1 MEGTHGDRRGHAGAA
16 GDTRGPDVPSLRGDS
31 SPSPTAPGDTGSGV
45 SLPSPPGTERSPRD
59 PPGDTEP
66 DGDKVCAV
74 CGDRANGYHFH
85 VMSCEGCKGFFRRSI
100 IKGVRFTCPLAR
112 RCPVTKAKRRQC
124 QACRLQKCL
133 DVGMR
138 KDMIMSE
145 EALRRRRELR
155 GQRGQSGGQRGQPG
169 GQQGH
174 EGLTAEQQELIALL
188 IGAHQRTFDSSFSQF
203 ILSPE
208 MSRPSPRVPSA
219 VPSLSPAPRAPA
231 GVQLAGLGC
240 RRGDVAVAVRGGAAG
255 RAVAAAAAL
264 RGPEHVHDP
273 AGDQIRQGDPGLQE
287 FAAGDADLAAE
298 RGHAG
303 HLPDPLQHRL
313 QRRHQGLGVRP
324 ALLHH
329 PRRGPGRVPAG
340 LPGAAAQVPR
350 EPAAPAAARGRVRA
364 AAGHA
369 ALLAR
374 PRRHRRARRHRP
386 VPGEGG
392 ADPQELHRPPAP
404 PRGGQVSLATGWQRP
419 QGAGDGHHSQPDVPK
434 VPVRQAAA
442 AADGDADA
450 EGGEHAADP
459 AHPGPVGHDAA
470 ALRDHQLS
478 RVTPLSPSVTPSCLQ
493 AQSKAP
499 LFILAPA
506 CVTAGKL

>member
-1 MEGTHGDRRGHAGAA
+1 MEGTHGDGRRHAGTA
-16 GDTRGPDVPSLRGDS
+16 GDTRGPELPSLRGDS
-31 SPSPTAPGDTGSGV
+31 SLSPAAPGDTGSGV

-138 KDMIMSE
+138 RDT
-145 EALRRRRELR
+145 R
-155 GQRGQSGGQRGQPG
+155 
-169 GQQGH
+169 
-174 EGLTAEQQELIALL
+174 
-188 IGAHQRTFDSSFSQF
+188 
-203 ILSPE
+203 
-208 MSRPSPRVPSA
+208 
-219 VPSLSPAPRAPA
+219 RAPA
-231 GVQLAGLGC
+231 GAQPAWRGC
-240 RRGDVAVAVRGGAAG
+240 RRGGVAVAVAVRGGAAG
-255 RAVAAAAAL
+255 RAVAAAAV

-273 AGDQIRQGDPGLQE
+273 AGDQIRQGDPGVQE
-287 FAAGDADLAAE
+287 FAAGGADLAAE
-298 RGHAG
+298 RSHAG
-303 HLPDPLQHRL
+303 HLRDPLQHRL
-313 QRRHQGLGVRP
+313 QPRHQGLGVRP

-329 PRRGPGRVPAG
+329 PRRGPGGIPAG
-340 LPGAAAQVPR
+340 VPGASAQVPR
-350 EPAAPAAARGRVRA
+350 EPAAPAAARGRVRP

-374 PRRHRRARRHRP
+374 PRRHRPARRHRP
-386 VPGEGG
+386 VPGAGG
-392 ADPQELHRPPAP
+392 ADPAELHRAPAP
-404 PRGGQVSLATGWQRP
+404 PPRGQ
-419 QGAGDGHHSQPDVPK
+419 

-442 AADGDADA
+442 AADGAADAD
-450 EGGEHAADP
+450 GGEHAADP

-478 RVTPLSPSVTPSCLQ
+478 AAPVPPPGPQVSPPAATRHRVKLLYLSGLPGVSPQ
-493 AQSKAP
+493 
-499 LFILAPA
+499 
-506 CVTAGKL
+506 GN